1 MGELTVEAYRNF
13 SRHKIEE
20 NNPGVLIVNWDYSSP
35 VRISYEGHEY
45 RAVCSKRELMKA
57 LGEAF
62 FDSCRILEIL
72 ILKNPDW
79 VCYFVP
85 VSWIPAEDVNY
96 CDCTGMVL
104 EMKRPRTINLI
115 HPFNRSFDK

>member
-45 RAVCSKRELMKA
+45 RAVCSKRKDQERLTLFILSTGA
-57 LGEAF
+57 LTNKQNRTF
-62 FDSCRILEIL
+62 HNVRTMQ
-72 ILKNPDW
+72 LK
-79 VCYFVP
+79 
-85 VSWIPAEDVNY
+85 I
-96 CDCTGMVL
+96 
-104 EMKRPRTINLI
+104 
-115 HPFNRSFDK
+115 